1 MGAKTLKVLMMLCM
15 VALAG
20 CSYFISIDE
29 VARHIEAQMQ
39 REFNANT
46 EYKHYHLIV
55 DDVQITE
62 RKGDE
67 FKAISKLKYQGKPFV
82 IDVKIEKMDSGF
94 SWKIEQ
100 DAFAF
105 IDEIEIEKYKQQ
117 LDRELEQ
124 ISVSLDQE
132 DTMHIAVEDELT
144 QPEAMNHTVKS
155 YDEKPYPVGNITAY
169 SK

>member
-1 MGAKTLKVLMMLCM
+1 MA
-15 VALAG
+15 ALTG

-67 FKAISKLKYQGKPFV
+67 FKAISKLKYQGQPFV
-82 IDVKIEKMDSGF
+82 IDVKIEKMDGGF

-124 ISVSLDQE
+124 ISDSLEQE
-132 DTMHIAVEDELT
+132 DTTQAVVEPVLD
-144 QPEAMNHTVKS
+144 QPKVINPTVKP